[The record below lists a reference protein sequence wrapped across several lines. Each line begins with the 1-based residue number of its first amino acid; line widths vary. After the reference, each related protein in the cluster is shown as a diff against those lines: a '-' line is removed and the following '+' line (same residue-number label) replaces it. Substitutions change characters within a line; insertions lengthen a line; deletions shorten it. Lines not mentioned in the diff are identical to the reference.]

1 MDGTSALNPVPP
13 PAGPATWDW
22 TVTSD
27 RVAYSAAWHDLM
39 GEPKSDTVE
48 SLHAW
53 LGRVHPDDIG
63 AVMQALDR
71 HLGGDTPAFTC
82 EHRVRTQAGA
92 YRWVVAHAVAT
103 RDDGGRAQRL
113 AGTLAEVQER
123 NRTDTLAG
131 LPGLFA
137 LRAHVERLMGVAAA
151 DPTQRFALVL
161 IDIDGFA
168 AYNETL
174 GLDGG
179 DALLRE
185 ALRRLARGLR
195 EGDLVARIGAH
206 DPHAREGDVALPP
219 LNGDECALVVGNLND
234 ARDALRVAA
243 RLHDAMAA
251 PFPAGG
257 HRLFLSAGMGIA
269 MNSAAHDGVDELLRD
284 AYSALVRAKARGPAE
299 TQLFDD
305 SARAAPAEFMEFEA
319 DLDRGVRDHQFEM
332 WFQPTV
338 RLRDGAM
345 VRAEALLRWR
355 HPSRGLLRPNLF
367 VPLLEETG
375 LIVTLGWRTITAA
388 CKSLAA
394 WRAAGHEGVDGI
406 RISVNLSAKQFL
418 APDLLSR
425 LKASVTAAGLTPGD
439 LELEFAELEVMSRYD
454 QTVPVT
460 QALREAGF
468 KVALD
473 DFGLGL
479 ATTEHVRG
487 LGVHTLKI
495 DRSYLGGN
503 PQHGGS
509 AAIVQYAIELAAILG
524 IDVVAEGVE
533 TPSELDSLRHLSC
546 PLGQGFYFS
555 RPVPNDEM
563 AQLLAKGAAARGGW
577 WAGSAPPSTRRRRDS
592 GKAVAAGS

>member
-1 MDGTSALNPVPP
+1 MDGMSTPAEVPP
-13 PAGPATWDW
+13 TAGPATWDW

-27 RVAYSAAWHDLM
+27 RVAYSAAWHDLV
-39 GEPKSDTVE
+39 GEPGGDTVE

-82 EHRVRTQAGA
+82 EHRVRTKGGA

-103 RDDGGRAQRL
+103 RDDGGRAVRL

-137 LRAHVERLMGVAAA
+137 LRAHVERLMGVATA
-151 DPTQRFALVL
+151 DPTQRFALIL

-179 DALLRE
+179 DVLLRE
-185 ALRRLARGLR
+185 ALRRMARGLR
-195 EGDLVARIGAH
+195 DGDLVARIGAH

-243 RLHDAMAA
+243 RLHDALAA

-332 WFQPTV
+332 WFQPVV
-338 RLRDGAM
+338 RMRDGAL
-345 VRAEALLRWR
+345 VRVEGLLRWR
-355 HPSRGLLRPNLF
+355 HPVRGLLRPNLF

-375 LIVTLGWRTITAA
+375 LLVTLGWRTITTA
-388 CKSLAA
+388 CKALAA
-394 WRAAGHEGVDGI
+394 WRAASPEAAAGL
-406 RISVNLSAKQFL
+406 RLSVNLSAKQFL
-418 APDLLSR
+418 APDLVSR
-425 LKASVTAAGLTPGD
+425 LKASVLAAGLQPGD
-439 LELEFAELEVMSRYD
+439 LELELAELEVMSRYD

-533 TPSELDSLRHLSC
+533 TPTELDALRHLSC

-555 RPVPNDEM
+555 RPVPGDEI
-563 AQLLAKGAAARGGW
+563 AQLLARGAAVRGDW
-577 WAGSAPPSTRRRRDS
+577 WAGAAPASTRRRRDS

>member
-1 MDGTSALNPVPP
+1 MDGTHPSP
-13 PAGPATWDW
+13 PAPTPDGPATWEW

-27 RVAYSAAWHDLM
+27 RVAYSAGWHALL
-39 GEPKSDTVE
+39 GESRTATLE

-71 HLGGDTPAFTC
+71 HLGGESPAFTC
-82 EHRVRTQAGA
+82 EHRVRTQGGA
-92 YRWVVAHAVAT
+92 YRWVVAQAVAQ
-103 RDDGGRAQRL
+103 RDADGRAQRL
-113 AGTLAEVQER
+113 AGTLADVQER

-137 LRAHVERLMGVAAA
+137 LRAHVDRLFAAVKA
-151 DPTQRFALVL
+151 DPAQRFALMLV
-161 IDIDGFA
+161 DIDRFA
-168 AYNETL
+168 AFNETL
-174 GLDGG
+174 GFDGA
-179 DALLRE
+179 DVLLRE

-206 DPHAREGDVALPP
+206 DPHAQGGDVALPP
-219 LNGDECALVVGNLND
+219 LNGDECALVVGNLVD

-243 RLHDAMAA
+243 RLHDALAA
-251 PFPAGG
+251 AFPAGG
-257 HRLFLSAGMGIA
+257 HRLFLSAGIGIV
-269 MNSAAHDGVDELLRD
+269 MNSGAHDGVDDLLRD
-284 AYSALVRAKARGPAE
+284 AYSALVRAKARGPSE

-319 DLDRGVRDHQFEM
+319 DLDTAVREQQFEM

-338 RLRDGAM
+338 RLRDGAL

-367 VPLLEETG
+367 VPLLDDTG
-375 LIVTLGWRTITAA
+375 LIVPLGWRTIGAA
-388 CKSLAA
+388 CRSLAA
-394 WRAAGHEGVDGI
+394 WRAADAAAAGL
-406 RISVNLSAKQFL
+406 RISVNLSSKQFL
-418 APDLLSR
+418 APDLVER
-425 LKASVTAAGLTPGD
+425 LRTAVDAAGLAPGD
-439 LELEFAELEVMSRYD
+439 LELELAELDVMSRYD
-454 QTVPVT
+454 QAVPVT
-460 QALREAGF
+460 QALRDAGF
-468 KVALD
+468 RVALD

-487 LGVHTLKI
+487 LGIQTLKI

-509 AAIVQYAIELAAILG
+509 AAIVQFAIELAAILG

-533 TPSELDSLRHLSC
+533 TPSELEALRHLGC
-546 PLGQGFYFS
+546 PMGQGFYFS
-555 RPVPNDEM
+555 RPVPADDI
-563 AQLLAKGAAARGGW
+563 ARLLAGGAATKGDW
-577 WAGSAPPSTRRRRDS
+577 WAGAAPASTRRRRDS
-592 GKAVAAGS
+592 GATVPAAG